1 MYELIKS
8 KIFRP
13 RQPWEKNLLV
23 LWFGTFM
30 AGIGF
35 SLVMP
40 FMPLYINTLGTFTH
54 QQLNFWSGITFSST
68 FLVTTIVSPWWGRLA
83 DRKGRKL
90 MLLRASLG
98 MAIWFCYR
106 HVAWSSFGRC
116 HCVYFRLSA
125 NLFHYWYDFIT
136 RFCFESCLCP

>member
-54 QQLNFWSGITFSST
+54 QQLNFWTKTRLKTKTSNK
-68 FLVTTIVSPWWGRLA
+68 IVPVMKKVGR
-83 DRKGRKL
+83 
-90 MLLRASLG
+90 
-98 MAIWFCYR
+98 
-106 HVAWSSFGRC
+106 
-116 HCVYFRLSA
+116 
-125 NLFHYWYDFIT
+125 
-136 RFCFESCLCP
+136 

>member
-68 FLVTTIVSPWWGRLA
+68 FFSHDHCFSLVGPFSRPKRTQVNVITCFIRDG
-83 DRKGRKL
+83 
-90 MLLRASLG
+90 
-98 MAIWFCYR
+98 YR
-106 HVAWSSFGRC
+106 H
-116 HCVYFRLSA
+116 
-125 NLFHYWYDFIT
+125 
-136 RFCFESCLCP
+136 

>member
-40 FMPLYINTLGTFTH
+40 FMPLYIRYFYPPT
-54 QQLNFWSGITFSST
+54 IE
-68 FLVTTIVSPWWGRLA
+68 FLERN
-83 DRKGRKL
+83 
-90 MLLRASLG
+90 
-98 MAIWFCYR
+98 
-106 HVAWSSFGRC
+106 HV
-116 HCVYFRLSA
+116 
-125 NLFHYWYDFIT
+125 LFHFFSHNHCFTLVGPFSRPKRTQVNVIT
-136 RFCFESCLCP
+136 RFIRDGYRH